1 MYKNKENALTTK
13 ILSNIPKNLK
23 ATEYLMGVLNISKE
37 SSYRRLRGEIPF
49 TFAEVSK
56 MALDLG
62 FSVDEVISLGDRS
75 QATFSVDLGSP
86 EEDFSAFTKMMQDYY
101 AGLTCVTEAQ
111 NGEAI
116 VAMNNVLPFFL
127 AHFDSLFRFAY
138 FKSTHKNSKISMRN
152 TLSETALPKELE
164 EIQAAIKAQISSCT
178 KPVTIIIDSN
188 IVTNLIN
195 DIIYFHK
202 RKLVTAAELKTLK
215 ADLLSL
221 LDATEDMAQT
231 GFFAES
237 VEVNLYLSFVN
248 VDSNSLYMKC
258 DDREVSSFY
267 LYNLAPINTSNRAVC
282 EMHRKKIDSLKKYS
296 RLITQSNEIIQS
308 SYFDQQ
314 RTNVQQM
321 EHLNIG
327 ISF

>member
-1 MYKNKENALTTK
+1 MYKSKENALTTK
-13 ILSNIPKNLK
+13 VLSCIPKNLK

-49 TFAEVSK
+49 TFAEISK

-62 FSVDEVISLGDRS
+62 FSVDEVISLGDKT

-101 AGLTCVTEAQ
+101 AGLTCATEAQ
-111 NGEAI
+111 NGEVI
-116 VAMNNVLPFFL
+116 VAMNNLLPFFL

-138 FKSTHKNSKISMRN
+138 FKSTHKNSKISLRN
-152 TLSETALPKELE
+152 TLSETELPSELE
-164 EIQAAIKAQISSCT
+164 EIQTAIKAQIKSCT

-188 IVTNLIN
+188 IVLNLIN

-202 RKLVTAAELKTLK
+202 RKLITEAELKALK
-215 ADLLSL
+215 ADLLAL
-221 LDATEDMAQT
+221 LDAAEEMTQT
-231 GFFAES
+231 GYFAES

-248 VDSNSLYMKC
+248 VDANSLYMKC
-258 DDREVSSFY
+258 DEKEVSSFY
-267 LYNLAPINTSNRAVC
+267 LYNLAPINTSNHAVC
-282 EMHRKKIDSLKKYS
+282 DMHRKKIDSLKKYS

-308 SYFDQQ
+308 SYFDLQ
-314 RTNVQQM
+314 RGYVQQI
-321 EHLNIG
+321 EHHNIG